1 MRSLNSLTPSEQ
13 RVTALLTQGLSNA
26 TIAQKLV
33 LSHRTVECHISR
45 ALAKTG
51 CRNRLELALWM
62 ITMHQGLP
70 A

>member
-1 MRSLNSLTPSEQ
+1 MRSLNHLTPSEQ
-13 RVTALLTQGLSNA
+13 RLTALLTEGLGNRA
-26 TIAQKLV
+26 IADRQV

-62 ITMHQGLP
+62 ITMRGMP

>member
-1 MRSLNSLTPSEQ
+1 MTSQASLTASEH
-13 RVTALLTQGLSNA
+13 RVATLLLEGLTNRD
-26 TIAQKLV
+26 IACRLV
-33 LSHRTVECHISR
+33 VSPRTVESHVSR

-62 ITMHQGLP
+62 LTMTHTP

>member
-1 MRSLNSLTPSEQ
+1 MSDQASLTASER
-13 RVTALLTQGLSNA
+13 RVATLLLEGLTNRD
-26 TIAQKLV
+26 IACRLV
-33 LSHRTVECHISR
+33 LSPRTVESHVSR

-62 ITMHQGLP
+62 LTMLRTP

>member
-1 MRSLNSLTPSEQ
+1 MTSQASLTASEH
-13 RVTALLTQGLSNA
+13 RVATLLLEGLTNRD
-26 TIAQKLV
+26 IACRLV
-33 LSHRTVECHISR
+33 VSPRTVESHVSR

-62 ITMHQGLP
+62 LTMIHTP